1 MKKALILVSV
11 ASMIDQFNMLN
22 IKVLQEMGCEI
33 HVAANFHSGSTTS
46 NERVNSFREKLDSLG
61 IKVHHILINRS
72 VLSKDNIRAYK
83 EVKSLIERER
93 FDVVHCHSPIGGV
106 LVRLAARKKRDK
118 TKVIYTAHGFHFF
131 KGSSKL
137 SWIAYYPIEKW
148 LSRYTDCLITINKE
162 DYKISNT
169 YFSAKTSEFVNGIGI
184 DLGRFK
190 PQTIESKMEYRE
202 KYGFREE
209 DFILIYAGELSS
221 RKHQDLLIQT
231 IHLLENK
238 VPNIRLLLAGKGTER
253 EKYESMVERLNLHD
267 KVLFLGYREDINNLM
282 LSSDVAVSSSRQE
295 GLPVN
300 VMEAMAT
307 ALPLIVTDCRGN
319 KDLVV
324 NNLNG
329 YVVGINDPNAF
340 AGAIERLYSSMD
352 LRREFGMQSQNLI
365 KEYSNEVVRKQIEK
379 IYMRYI

>member
-1 MKKALILVSV
+1 
-11 ASMIDQFNMLN
+11 
-22 IKVLQEMGCEI
+22 
-33 HVAANFHSGSTTS
+33 
-46 NERVNSFREKLDSLG
+46 
-61 IKVHHILINRS
+61 
-72 VLSKDNIRAYK
+72 
-83 EVKSLIERER
+83 
-93 FDVVHCHSPIGGV
+93 
-106 LVRLAARKKRDK
+106 
-118 TKVIYTAHGFHFF
+118 
-131 KGSSKL
+131 
-137 SWIAYYPIEKW
+137 
-148 LSRYTDCLITINKE
+148 
-162 DYKISNT
+162 
-169 YFSAKTSEFVNGIGI
+169 
-184 DLGRFK
+184 
-190 PQTIESKMEYRE
+190 
-202 KYGFREE
+202 
-209 DFILIYAGELSS
+209 
-221 RKHQDLLIQT
+221 
-231 IHLLENK
+231 
-238 VPNIRLLLAGKGTER
+238 
-253 EKYESMVERLNLHD
+253 
-267 KVLFLGYREDINNLM
+267 M